1 MRLSRAV
8 DGYERKG
15 GDWDVGEDPATIVVR
30 SRTLQEV
37 RALMYKYRSA
47 VESAVKQ
54 GAKLRQQAE
63 AEDENLKA
71 LATQMTA
78 EINP

>member
-15 GDWDVGEDPATIVVR
+15 GDWDVAQDPATIVVR
-30 SRTLQEV
+30 SWTLQEV
-37 RALMYKYRSA
+37 RALMYKYRG
-47 VESAVKQ
+47 VESAVTG

-71 LATQMTA
+71 LAAQMTA

>member
-1 MRLSRAV
+1 
-8 DGYERKG
+8 
-15 GDWDVGEDPATIVVR
+15 
-30 SRTLQEV
+30 
-37 RALMYKYRSA
+37 MYKYRG
-47 VESAVKQ
+47 VESAVTG

-71 LATQMTA
+71 LAAQMTA